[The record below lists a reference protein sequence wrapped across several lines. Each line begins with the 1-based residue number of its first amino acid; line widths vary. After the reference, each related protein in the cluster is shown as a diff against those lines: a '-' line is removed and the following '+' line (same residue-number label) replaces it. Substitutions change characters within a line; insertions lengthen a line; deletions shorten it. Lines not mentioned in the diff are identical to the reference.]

1 MTTYSYTIEIDD
13 DERIAL
19 DAALDLLGNEC
30 DLQIAN
36 KQTTPYF
43 AHLRSIASIQN
54 KLALGAQQRSGNTF
68 RSTTG

>member
-36 KQTTPYF
+36 KQTAPHF
-43 AHLRSIASIQN
+43 AHLRSIASIQK
-54 KLALGAQQRSGNTF
+54 KLTTGAQQMSGNTF